1 MTATEFIAAFAEESK
16 SYNIFEHDELV
27 KAVKGCDAKL
37 KSTFFSQNEPL
48 SCPDSCSE
56 LAVKLV
62 CYTITKI
69 TDYGFNKCIN
79 GISYP
84 TVVGALLCG
93 NDALGEW
100 VLRRFI
106 DKMIN
111 PSDLT
116 DDFKA
121 EIFPIITTSQY
132 VLGTILEIESGSR
145 EKAIQLFRFVKTY
158 MPSRYKEFYSAFPAE
173 KRNLIDTL
181 DQTPYFESYGSDDRL
196 YLDIKDDVSAAIK
209 RQTNIRDYTVR
220 QESHSYF
227 CAGEAYTVPAITET
241 HHEYDVGEA
250 VLNWLNSDIV
260 RQYSLRS
267 EYTLDNHIH
276 NCESQREK
284 PGTGCVTAQTLIT
297 MSDGMT
303 KPIISLRS
311 GMKVRSAG
319 GISVLSDEFIVN
331 RRLRTLYGINE
342 LEPFMSPEHAVMTTD
357 GWKSLAP
364 EQSNQINSYYH
375 VTLLRQGDQV
385 FTLEGTVR
393 VDKITVAQAK
403 PGENFTGYDLHFVSG
418 EKSYYANGLL
428 VLLNYPD
435 ITLTRL
441 MRALEGME
449 AGRRRRFFTL
459 FQTERALFDD
469 LFPNGLTTYFEEYA
483 YEKFK
488 DDFDGLL

>member
-1 MTATEFIAAFAEESK
+1 MTAAEFIAVFAEESK
-16 SYNIFEHDELV
+16 SYDSFEHDELV
-27 KAVKGCDAKL
+27 KAVKGCDETL
-37 KSTFFSQNEPL
+37 KRTFFPKKETLP
-48 SCPDSCSE
+48 CPDSCSE

-84 TVVGALLCG
+84 TAIGTLLRG

-106 DKMIN
+106 AKMIS

-116 DDFKA
+116 DGFKA
-121 EIFPIITTSQY
+121 EIFPIITTGQY
-132 VLGTILEIESGSR
+132 VLGTLLEIESGSR
-145 EKAIQLFRFVKTY
+145 EKAVLLFRFVKTY
-158 MPSRYKEFYSAFPAE
+158 MPARYKEFYSVFPAE
-173 KRNLIDTL
+173 KRNLIDAL
-181 DQTPYFESYGSDDRL
+181 AQTPYFDSYANDDRL
-196 YLDIKDDVSAAIK
+196 YLDMKGDVSTAIK
-209 RQTNIRDYTVR
+209 QQTNIRDYTTR
-220 QESHSYF
+220 QESYSYF
-227 CAGEAYTVPAITET
+227 CAGEAYTVPAVIET
-241 HHEYDVGEA
+241 HHEYDVGAA

-267 EYTLDNHIH
+267 EYILDNHFH
-276 NCESQREK
+276 NCERQREDA
-284 PGTGCVTAQTLIT
+284 GTGCVTAQTLIA
-297 MSDGMT
+297 MSDGT
-303 KPIISLRS
+303 AKPITSLHT

-319 GISVLSDEFIVN
+319 GISVLSDEFIIN

-342 LEPFMSPEHAVMTTD
+342 LEPFMSPEHAVMTTE

-364 EQSNQINSYYH
+364 EQSNQINPYYN

-393 VDKITVAQAK
+393 VDKITVAQAE

-435 ITLTRL
+435 ITLARL

-449 AGRRRRFFTL
+449 AGHRRRFFAL
-459 FQTERALFDD
+459 FQRERNLFDE
-469 LFPNGLTTYFEEYA
+469 LLPGGLTTYFEECA

-488 DDFDGLL
+488 DDFDEQL

>member
-1 MTATEFIAAFAEESK
+1 MTAAEFIAAFAEKSK
-16 SYNIFEHDELV
+16 SYNIFEHDELI
-27 KAVKGCDAKL
+27 KAVKGCDEAL
-37 KSTFFSQNEPL
+37 KSTFFPKNETLP
-48 SCPDSCSE
+48 CPDSCSE

-79 GISYP
+79 VISYP
-84 TVVGALLCG
+84 TVIGTLLCG
-93 NDALGEW
+93 NDALGKW
-100 VLRRFI
+100 VLTRFI
-106 DKMIN
+106 DKMIS

-121 EIFPIITTSQY
+121 EIFTIITTSHY

-145 EKAIQLFRFVKTY
+145 EKAVLLFRFVKTY
-158 MPSRYKEFYSAFPAE
+158 MPSRYKEFYSAFPSE
-173 KRNLIDTL
+173 KQNLIEAL
-181 DQTPYFESYGSDDRL
+181 AQTPYFNSYASDDRL
-196 YLDIKDDVSAAIK
+196 YLDIKDDVSTAIK
-209 RQTNIRDYTVR
+209 RQTNIRDYTIR
-220 QESHSYF
+220 QESHGYF

-250 VLNWLNSDIV
+250 VLKWLNSNIV
-260 RQYSLRS
+260 CQYNLRS
-267 EYTLDNHIH
+267 EYTLNNHIH
-276 NCESQREK
+276 NCESQRENT
-284 PGTGCVTAQTLIT
+284 GTGCVTAQTLIT

-331 RRLRTLYGINE
+331 RRLKTLYGINE
-342 LEPFMSPEHAVMTTD
+342 LEPFMSPEHAVMTTE

-364 EQSNQINSYYH
+364 EQSNQINSYYN
-375 VTLLRQGDQV
+375 VTLLRRCDQV

-393 VDKITVAQAK
+393 VEKITVAQAK
-403 PGENFTGYDLHFVSG
+403 PEENFTGYDLHFISG

-435 ITLTRL
+435 ITLARL

-449 AGRRRRFFTL
+449 AGRRRRFLTL
-459 FQTERALFDD
+459 FQTERDLFDE
-469 LFPNGLTTYFEEYA
+469 LLPNGLTAYFEECA

-488 DDFDGLL
+488 DDFDELL